1 MGLSLSGAH
10 EPKAQAESVFSRKHE
25 TWGLMSKKEQ
35 RSLREGAEKT
45 KYGTVTRCVQL
56 QIEDISRRLKS
67 GDLGI
72 PKNPEDRSPSPE
84 PIYSSEGKRLNTREY
99 RTRKKME
106 DERHTLVQQ
115 LTELNP
121 DYKPPTDY
129 KPPQNRVTD
138 KVFIPQENHPDINFV
153 GLLIGPRGNTLKA
166 LEKETGAKII
176 IRGKGSVKEG
186 KVGRRDGLPLP
197 GEDEP
202 LHAFVSAPVAE
213 AVQKA
218 VRRINEIIRQGIE
231 VPESQ
236 NDLRRAQLR
245 ELALLNGTLR
255 EHEGLMKLRAMAEAQ
270 SIATNKIQ
278 CGICGGAGHLST
290 DCKVNLSGMAYAD
303 QLNTNPS
310 ERAKMDSE
318 YSALMAE
325 LGVGAG
331 SMLPGMA
338 PSEEDDED
346 VSTSAVNGT
355 SNTTVTSTQNAMPSN
370 QPYPYGLPPPPPL
383 PGSQYPPMMHWRL
396 HHTDYIQRNWNVSN
410 TMAFKSNSRGL
421 GRCTIHGIW
430 RSSAVDLVRFP
441 PDSTVANSNST
452 PDLPSSTRRSLSSA
466 ATECDGVVQRQ
477 LVGLNCMYC
486 QTKEAISAFMD
497 DVSHMPNAGKKTHKK
512 EHNSYIPN
520 KRVRE
525 REYVRVRE
533 YSCLKLVIGGTL
545 SNLVQC

>member
-1 MGLSLSGAH
+1 
-10 EPKAQAESVFSRKHE
+10 
-25 TWGLMSKKEQ
+25 MSKRILAISDGSDSYGYGRKS
-35 RSLREGAEKT
+35 RSPEPEPTPRKRKSRWSSAADSDRTYIPGMPTQLPPNMTPLQEKI
-45 KYGTVTRCVQL
+45 YIIQL

-331 SMLPGMA
+331 SMLPGMGRGLRSQAPRPPRQPPPPGIA

-383 PGSQYPPMMHWRL
+383 PGSQYPPMMSGVGGWPNQPVMPPVAGYPPGA
-396 HHTDYIQRNWNVSN
+396 TYPPGPSGTGAYTIPTTSN
-410 TMAFKSNSRGL
+410 GTGMCPTPWPSNPTPGGWGDAPSMGY
-421 GRCTIHGIW
+421 GGPGM
-430 RSSAVDLVRFP
+430 VP
-441 PDSTVANSNST
+441 QPYSTGPGNYWGGYY
-452 PDLPSSTRRSLSSA
+452 PQP
-466 ATECDGVVQRQ
+466 
-477 LVGLNCMYC
+477 
-486 QTKEAISAFMD
+486 
-497 DVSHMPNAGKKTHKK
+497 
-512 EHNSYIPN
+512 IPN
-520 KRVRE
+520 PPPPPPPGV
-525 REYVRVRE
+525 
-533 YSCLKLVIGGTL
+533 
-545 SNLVQC
+545 

>member
-1 MGLSLSGAH
+1 
-10 EPKAQAESVFSRKHE
+10 
-25 TWGLMSKKEQ
+25 MSKRILAISDGSDSYGYGRKS
-35 RSLREGAEKT
+35 RSPGNPIFWSFGSVPCMAIEPEPTPRKRKSRWSSAADSDRTYIPGMPTQLPPNMTPLQEKI
-45 KYGTVTRCVQL
+45 YISS
-56 QIEDISRRLKS
+56 IEDISRRLKS

-290 DCKVNLSGMAYAD
+290 DCKVNLSGMAYTD

-331 SMLPGMA
+331 SMLPGMGRGLRSQAPRPPRQPPPPGVA

-346 VSTSAVNGT
+346 VNTSAVNGT

-383 PGSQYPPMMHWRL
+383 PGSQYPPMMSGVGGWPNQPVMPPVAGYPPGA
-396 HHTDYIQRNWNVSN
+396 TYPPGPSGTGAYTIPTTSN
-410 TMAFKSNSRGL
+410 GTGMCPTPWPSNPTPGGWGDAPSMGY
-421 GRCTIHGIW
+421 GGPGM
-430 RSSAVDLVRFP
+430 VP
-441 PDSTVANSNST
+441 QPYSTGPGNYWGGYY
-452 PDLPSSTRRSLSSA
+452 PQP
-466 ATECDGVVQRQ
+466 
-477 LVGLNCMYC
+477 
-486 QTKEAISAFMD
+486 
-497 DVSHMPNAGKKTHKK
+497 
-512 EHNSYIPN
+512 IPN
-520 KRVRE
+520 PPPPPPPGV
-525 REYVRVRE
+525 
-533 YSCLKLVIGGTL
+533 
-545 SNLVQC
+545 